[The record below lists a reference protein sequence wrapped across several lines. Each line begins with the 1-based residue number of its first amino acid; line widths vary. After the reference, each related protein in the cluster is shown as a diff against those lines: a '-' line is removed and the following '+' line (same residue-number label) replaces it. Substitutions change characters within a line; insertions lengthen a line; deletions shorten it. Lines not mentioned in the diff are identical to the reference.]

1 MANTNITMKT
11 EVVKLPDFYGQPE
24 KDTIS
29 ASEFMARMDECQ
41 VTNEW
46 NDITTFSYFRLALRD
61 QADKWLS
68 SIVCHLQLK
77 AGQKTWTHIRPV
89 FKQNLLLFWMTNSSL
104 MVWQNWHTDLMKTH
118 GCFSRRL
125 LFHKDHT
132 RLMVEEAYKV
142 FFTDHRLKMDKKATS
157 VHAVTEEQEAVTPD
171 QDIEAFRLQQGFS
184 RPNINNCQNS
194 NQPRL
199 NASQNQ
205 NGKFCVYCKILNH
218 SQEECRK
225 CIQDN
230 KPCVTNKGQLYWP
243 KVNSTN
249 DNPNAMQNNSNP
261 NNGVSSVYL

>member
-1 MANTNITMKT
+1 MFFSHLEELRYVLKENYASYR
-11 EVVKLPDFYGQPE
+11 VKPAQP
-24 KDTIS
+24 
-29 ASEFMARMDECQ
+29 AQQPQGGYSEDA
-41 VTNEW
+41 
-46 NDITTFSYFRLALRD
+46 
-61 QADKWLS
+61 
-68 SIVCHLQLK
+68 
-77 AGQKTWTHIRPV
+77 
-89 FKQNLLLFWMTNSSL
+89 
-104 MVWQNWHTDLMKTH
+104 LMKAINNNVNNFANLMFTQM
-118 GCFSRRL
+118 FKAAAPENVRRL

-199 NASQNQ
+199 NASQN
-205 NGKFCVYCKILNH
+205 GKFCVYCKILNH

-243 KVNSTN
+243 KVNSTK